1 MFALG
6 VRAPPSLAHIQIKIS
21 SLGKIQ
27 IQAPTRV
34 TAKLAFEAILV
45 HIAASNSIQVMAGDT
60 DRRAS
65 VDEGARKA
73 AKLVAADSPSGAM
86 SAAATPVAA
95 AQASSMPAESVA
107 AVASVAVTE
116 SVAVTASVAVIGGG
130 GLPSIDTSAVAMA
143 TVSASLSAAN
153 ERERA
158 RADLRRSGVGPVC
171 SYHAFRYGRS
181 MRGWRWWRG

>member
-1 MFALG
+1 MSARGTLC
-6 VRAPPSLAHIQIKIS
+6 
-21 SLGKIQ
+21 
-27 IQAPTRV
+27 PT
-34 TAKLAFEAILV
+34 THSYNGLNYYDDKDDCCTEY
-45 HIAASNSIQVMAGDT
+45 
-60 DRRAS
+60 
-65 VDEGARKA
+65 
-73 AKLVAADSPSGAM
+73 KLVAADSPSGAM

-107 AVASVAVTE
+107 AVA

>member
-107 AVASVAVTE
+107 AVASVAVT
-116 SVAVTASVAVIGGG
+116 ASVAVIGGG